1 MDFSHIC
8 SYIFSL
14 QILWLFSR
22 QKGTFKQKK
31 IGMLLEEIN
40 YYITLTKKSNEKPVD
55 TQITQKLITE
65 DRLCRCVATSFTRHW
80 SGFFTLQKKN

>member
-40 YYITLTKKSNEKPVD
+40 YYITLTKKK
-55 TQITQKLITE
+55 
-65 DRLCRCVATSFTRHW
+65 
-80 SGFFTLQKKN
+80 